1 MWWEGPATKD
11 LEVIAYLLH
20 NKEIP
25 TYVKSK

>member
-1 MWWEGPATKD
+1 MWWEGPAIKD

-20 NKEIP
+20 NEIP